1 MCLSVPALMA
11 FNQKKFQMMI
21 QMPSQFTIT
30 LRIRT
35 LLAFAL
41 SLFISSAAFAGE
53 PSLEGLWFE
62 TDNFPASSVMRFEKF
77 GSGWIGRYVQV
88 SPEQKNY
95 GFSIGEAV
103 IRGKLEG
110 DKFRGEVLLKTTV
123 VARYA
128 CPGLNVGWV
137 PIEMVFAESNKLN
150 GRWLQTQADYER
162 GCVVVQQGWQ
172 PYRLEK
178 LPAK

>member
-1 MCLSVPALMA
+1 
-11 FNQKKFQMMI
+11 MMI
-21 QMPSQFTIT
+21 EMPFQFTIT
-30 LRIRT
+30 FHIRT
-35 LLAFAL
+35 LLAFIL
-41 SLFISSAAFAGE
+41 SLFISSTAFAVE

-110 DKFRGEVLLKTTV
+110 NKFTGEVLLKTT
-123 VARYA
+123 ALGRYG
-128 CPGLNVGWV
+128 CSGLNVGWV
-137 PIEMVFAESNKLN
+137 PIEMAFAASNKLN

-162 GCVVVQQGWQ
+162 GCIVVQQAWQ

>member
-1 MCLSVPALMA
+1 M
-11 FNQKKFQMMI
+11 FQM
-21 QMPSQFTIT
+21 PCQFTIP
-30 LRIRT
+30 LLVRA

-41 SLFISSAAFAGE
+41 SLFISSSTFAGE
-53 PSLEGLWFE
+53 RSLEGLWFE

-123 VARYA
+123 AGRYA

-150 GRWLQTQADYER
+150 GRWLQTQADSER
-162 GCVVVQQGWQ
+162 GCIVVLQAWQ
-172 PYRLEK
+172 PYLLEK